1 MEKIDRLGW
10 AAGIAFVSYGLRIGI
25 RASSPQILDRLQGLL
40 PPDAK
45 PARGPRVQCLYSL
58 IVRGTK
64 VGPNVRRFNILYA
77 DAVPLARTKDTDQVL
92 EALEMDLQLYVAERA
107 RRRVFVHAG
116 VVGWRGRAIVI
127 PGRTMSGKTTLV
139 RALVRAGA
147 TYYSDEYAVLDERG
161 RVHPYPKPMSI
172 RKNGGG
178 RPMKIFPEA
187 FGGTTGVRP
196 LPVGLV
202 VATSYREGARWRPRR
217 LSPGRA
223 VMELLAHTVSARRDP
238 ERAFATLRSATGEA
252 TVIKG
257 ARGEAEEIAEAL
269 LGRLTEQ
276 AGRVKQ

>member
-40 PPDAK
+40 PPNAK
-45 PARGPRVQCLYSL
+45 PTRGPRVQCLYSL

-77 DAVPLARTKDTDQVL
+77 DAVPLARTKDTDQIL

-161 RVHPYPKPMSI
+161 RVHPYPKPMSV
-172 RKNGGG
+172 RGNGGG
-178 RPMKIFPEA
+178 RPMKILPEA
-187 FGGTTGVRP
+187 LGGITGVKP

-238 ERAFATLRSATGEA
+238 ERAFATLRSATAVA

-257 ARGEAEEIAEAL
+257 ARGEATEIADVL
-269 LGRLTEQ
+269 LGRLSEQ
-276 AGRVKQ
+276 EGRGS